1 MLTQKAGDTVNLECD
16 MLGKYVK
23 RLLHFEQTT
32 EEQTSKTAI
41 TSSYLAEHGFL

>member
-16 MLGKYVK
+16 MLGKYVE